1 MTGDLIVSSLKC
13 FNYIESK
20 IINLMQLK
28 LAVYKLL
35 LDTTHIF
42 HRNQSSYTIGNN
54 FDTDIQN
61 KTRGT

>member
-28 LAVYKLL
+28 LAV
-35 LDTTHIF
+35 
-42 HRNQSSYTIGNN
+42 
-54 FDTDIQN
+54 
-61 KTRGT
+61 